1 MLEELTASNTRRF
14 QWCDIYAPAKSLSAL
29 QEAFDISP
37 WAWGG
42 EATIRDSWYLNH
54 YMHNWFNDE
63 LVPEVSEVLTLTN
76 KRNDDGVDTMTDTKN
91 PIAKSEAYIDK
102 HTLREKIT
110 LGANE
115 TIQAVDDLFEVTAA
129 MDAGLTMDQVKKL
142 DKARGELL
150 PAALLV
156 GGELAEQA
164 FRANP
169 NLTETGM
176 SFSMGSHQ
184 KFSAIFH
191 RDDKNHVTAV
201 VETTHRSAEYDRVH
215 KHLNGLF
222 DDINS

>member
-1 MLEELTASNTRRF
+1 MLNDLTTSNDRRF
-14 QWCDIYAPAKSLSAL
+14 RWLDFYDPAKALTAL

-42 EATIRDSWYLNH
+42 EPTIRDSWYMNR

-63 LVPEVSEVLTLTN
+63 QVPMVSEVLTLTN
-76 KRNDDGVDTMTDTKN
+76 KLNDDGVDTMTDTKN
-91 PIAKSEAYIDK
+91 PIAKSEAYIEK
-102 HTLREKIT
+102 HALREKIT
-110 LGANE
+110 LADNK
-115 TIQAVDDLFEVTAA
+115 TIQSADDLFEVTAA

-164 FRANP
+164 FRADP

-176 SFSMGSHQ
+176 SFNMGTHQ